1 MRKNLPVWVGT
12 QKFPADIMKVI
23 KGQLRLFTLEI
34 KTNIKGIREV
44 RCVRRVVID
53 MQNALFA
60 DAVAEALRRFDS
72 SFDPV
77 MSEGPDKTLTL
88 CNTVLANVL
97 IMEVTAYTPWKLEER
112 LKLRDALKQRNPDCK
127 IVLVV
132 DENTEKKLADQVR
145 QAKKDGLVDNFIY
158 GSVSSTYLSAVID
171 AL

>member
-1 MRKNLPVWVGT
+1 M
-12 QKFPADIMKVI
+12 
-23 KGQLRLFTLEI
+23 
-34 KTNIKGIREV
+34 
-44 RCVRRVVID
+44 RRVVVD

-60 DAVAEALRRFDS
+60 DAIATALRNFDS
-72 SFDPV
+72 DFEVYQSESPV
-77 MSEGPDKTLTL
+77 KTSDMCAFTE
-88 CNTVLANVL
+88 ANIL

-112 LKLRDALKQRNPDCK
+112 MKIRAELKKTNPDCK

-132 DENTEKKLADQVR
+132 DENTEKKLADKVR